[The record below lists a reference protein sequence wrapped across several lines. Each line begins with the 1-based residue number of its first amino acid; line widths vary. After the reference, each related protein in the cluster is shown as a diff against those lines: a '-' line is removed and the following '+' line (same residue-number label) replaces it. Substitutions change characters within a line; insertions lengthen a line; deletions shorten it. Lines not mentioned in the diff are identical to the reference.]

1 MIMIT
6 ERTLIIIKPDGVQR
20 NLIGNIIS
28 RFEATGLKIVGLQFR
43 VPKESEV
50 REHYTLDPSWV
61 GLVGK
66 KLIESKVKNGED
78 EWGSRDPLEIG
89 GDILERLVKYMIA
102 GPVAM
107 IVVEG
112 VHATEVVRKLVGGT
126 EPRSSDVG
134 TIRGDYVIDSYALAE
149 RDRRAVRNL
158 VHASGS
164 AEEAEKE
171 IALWFSDE
179 QLIEYVHVQ
188 EKILYGDL

>member
-1 MIMIT
+1 MIT
-6 ERTLIIIKPDGVQR
+6 ERTLVIIKPDGVQR
-20 NLIGNIIS
+20 NLVGNIIS
-28 RFEATGLKIVGLQFR
+28 RLEAIGLKIVGLQFR
-43 VPKESEV
+43 VPTEAEV
-50 REHYTLDPSWV
+50 REHYTLDPNWV
-61 GLVGK
+61 GLVGT
-66 KLIESKVKNGED
+66 KLIESKVRSGEEAWKD
-78 EWGSRDPLEIG
+78 RDPLEVG
-89 GDILERLVKYMIA
+89 GDILERLVAYMVA

-112 VHATEVVRKLVGGT
+112 VHATEVVRKIVGGT

-149 RDRRAVRNL
+149 RDKRAVRNL

-164 AEEAEKE
+164 VEEAEKE
-171 IALWFSDE
+171 IALWFSDD